1 MQTAS
6 FSDIFDGVDVVD
18 MGNTLNLSATFM
30 SLYPEDLVNFVLIV
44 CNMSYLL
51 ADNIVEIKA
60 IIETS

>member
-18 MGNTLNLSATFM
+18 KGNTLNLSATLM

-44 CNMSYLL
+44 WNMSYLL
-51 ADNIVEIKA
+51 ANNFVEIKA
-60 IIETS
+60 IIENL